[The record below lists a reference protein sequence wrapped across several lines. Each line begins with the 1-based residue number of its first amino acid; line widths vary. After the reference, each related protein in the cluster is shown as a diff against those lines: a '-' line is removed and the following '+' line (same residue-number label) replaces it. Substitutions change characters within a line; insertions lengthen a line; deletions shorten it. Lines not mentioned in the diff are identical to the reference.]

1 MKTLTLPIIT
11 SIILL
16 ASIDTVY
23 SEEDSSC
30 NMLAGYTVGLNVGYP
45 VFAQYYY
52 TDATGPAL
60 GINVES
66 PYGFNIGSYAVG
78 IGGGINMVNFGGDAD
93 YTNISLS
100 LSSNVTDISSGS
112 LSISAGGGYYIGNT
126 DANTNS
132 SILNDYSNN
141 TLGINGAIG
150 FYYAIPNQPLV
161 IQPYAKGS
169 WLLNVNGDGE
179 QQGWIS
185 IGAMIHYDISTLF

>member
-30 NMLAGYTVGLNVGYP
+30 NMLTGYTVGLNVGYP
-45 VFAQYYY
+45 VIAQDYF
-52 TDATGPAL
+52 TDGTGPAL

-112 LSISAGGGYYIGNT
+112 LSISAGGGYYMGNDDGGT
-126 DANTNS
+126 EYYN
-132 SILNDYSNN
+132 YSYN
-141 TLGINGAIG
+141 TLGVNGAIG

-161 IQPYAKGS
+161 IQPYARGT
-169 WLLNVNGDGE
+169 WLLNVDGDGN
-179 QQGWIS
+179 QQGWLS
-185 IGAMIHYDISTLF
+185 IGTVIHYDISTLF

>member
-16 ASIDTVY
+16 TSMNTVY
-23 SEEDSSC
+23 SEAESSC
-30 NMLAGYTVGLNVGYP
+30 NMLAGYTLGLNVGYP
-45 VFAQYYY
+45 VFAQDYY
-52 TDATGPAL
+52 TDATGPAF
-60 GINVES
+60 GINVDT
-66 PYGFNIGSYAVG
+66 PYGFNIGSYTVG

-93 YTNISLS
+93 YTNISFS

-141 TLGINGAIG
+141 TLGINGAVG
-150 FYYAIPNQPLV
+150 YYYAIPNQPLV
-161 IQPYAKGS
+161 IQPYARGS
-169 WLLNVNGDGE
+169 FLLNVDGDGN
-179 QQGWIS
+179 QQGWLS
-185 IGAMIHYDISTLF
+185 VGAMVHYDISTLF

>member
-1 MKTLTLPIIT
+1 MKRLTLPIIT
-11 SIILL
+11 SIIFLT
-16 ASIDTVY
+16 SMDIVY

-30 NMLAGYTVGLNVGYP
+30 NMLTGYTVGLNVGYP
-45 VFAQYYY
+45 VIAQGYY

-126 DANTNS
+126 DANSNS
-132 SILNDYSNN
+132 SLNDYSNN

-169 WLLNVNGDGE
+169 WLLNVNGDGD

>member
-45 VFAQYYY
+45 VFAQNYY

-100 LSSNVTDISSGS
+100 LSSNVTDLSSGS

-141 TLGINGAIG
+141 TLGINGGVG

-161 IQPYAKGS
+161 IQPYARGS
-169 WLLNVNGDGE
+169 WLLNVDGDGN
-179 QQGWIS
+179 QQGWLS
-185 IGAMIHYDISTLF
+185 IGTVIHYDISTLF

>member
-45 VFAQYYY
+45 VFAQNYY
-52 TDATGPAL
+52 TDAMGPAL

-66 PYGFNIGSYAVG
+66 PYGFNIGSYTVG

-93 YTNISLS
+93 YTNVSMS

-126 DANTNS
+126 DVNSNS
-132 SILNDYSNN
+132 SILNKYSNN
-141 TLGINGAIG
+141 TLGINGGVG

-161 IQPYAKGS
+161 IQPYARGS
-169 WLLNVNGDGE
+169 WMLNVDGDGN
-179 QQGWIS
+179 QQGWLS
-185 IGAMIHYDISTLF
+185 IGTVIHYDISTLF

>member
-11 SIILL
+11 SIIFLT
-16 ASIDTVY
+16 SMDIVY

-30 NMLAGYTVGLNVGYP
+30 NMLTGYTVGLNVGYP
-45 VFAQYYY
+45 VIAQGYY

-126 DANTNS
+126 DANSNS
-132 SILNDYSNN
+132 SSNDYSNN
-141 TLGINGAIG
+141 TLGINGGVG

-161 IQPYAKGS
+161 IQPYARGS
-169 WLLNVNGDGE
+169 WLLNVDGE
-179 QQGWIS
+179 GNQQGWLS
-185 IGAMIHYDISTLF
+185 IGTVIHYDISTLF

>member
-1 MKTLTLPIIT
+1 MKRLTLPIIT
-11 SIILL
+11 SIIFLT
-16 ASIDTVY
+16 SMDIVY

-30 NMLAGYTVGLNVGYP
+30 NMLTGYTVGLNVGYP
-45 VFAQYYY
+45 VIAQGYY

-100 LSSNVTDISSGS
+100 LSSNVFETLLGS
-112 LSISAGGGYYIGNT
+112 LSISAGGGYYLGNDDGGT
-126 DANTNS
+126 
-132 SILNDYSNN
+132 DYSYN
-141 TLGINGAIG
+141 TLGVNGAIG
-150 FYYAIPNQPLV
+150 FYYAIPNHPLV

-169 WLLNVNGDGE
+169 WLLNVNGDGD

>member
-1 MKTLTLPIIT
+1 MKTSTLPIIT

-30 NMLAGYTVGLNVGYP
+30 NMLTGYTVGLNVGYP
-45 VFAQYYY
+45 VIAQDYY

-78 IGGGINMVNFGGDAD
+78 IGGGINMVNIGGDAD

-100 LSSNVTDISSGS
+100 LSSNVTEISSGS

-132 SILNDYSNN
+132 SISKDYSNN
-141 TLGINGAIG
+141 TLGINGGVG

-161 IQPYAKGS
+161 IQPYVRGS
-169 WLLNVNGDGE
+169 VLFDVGGDWN
-179 QQGWIS
+179 QQGWLT
-185 IGAMIHYDISTLF
+185 IGTMIHYDISTLF

>member
-45 VFAQYYY
+45 VFAQNYY

-66 PYGFNIGSYAVG
+66 PYGFNIGYNTVG

-141 TLGINGAIG
+141 TLGINGGVG

-161 IQPYAKGS
+161 IQPYARGS
-169 WLLNVNGDGE
+169 WLLNVDGDGN
-179 QQGWIS
+179 QQGWLS
-185 IGAMIHYDISTLF
+185 IGTVIHYDISTLF

>member
-23 SEEDSSC
+23 SEEDSSYS
-30 NMLAGYTVGLNVGYP
+30 MLAGYTVGLNVGYP
-45 VFAQYYY
+45 VFAQNYY

-66 PYGFNIGSYAVG
+66 PYGFNIGSYTVG

-100 LSSNVTDISSGS
+100 LSSKVTDISSGS

-126 DANTNS
+126 DVNSNS
-132 SILNDYSNN
+132 SILNKYSNN
-141 TLGINGAIG
+141 TLGINGGVG

-161 IQPYAKGS
+161 IQPYARGS
-169 WLLNVNGDGE
+169 WLLNVDGDGNR
-179 QQGWIS
+179 QGWLS
-185 IGAMIHYDISTLF
+185 IGTVIHYDISTLF

>member
-45 VFAQYYY
+45 VFGQKYY

-100 LSSNVTDISSGS
+100 LSSNVTEISSGS
-112 LSISAGGGYYIGNT
+112 LSISAGGGYYMGNDDGGT
-126 DANTNS
+126 EYYN
-132 SILNDYSNN
+132 YSYN
-141 TLGINGAIG
+141 TLGVNGAIG

-169 WLLNVNGDGE
+169 WLLNVDGDGN
-179 QQGWIS
+179 QQGWLS
-185 IGAMIHYDISTLF
+185 IGTVIHYDISTLF